1 MRSPKEVGAGRPA
14 GRRLAVLAGA
24 AVLLTAVASSPL
36 RPLADLPYR
45 LRLAQ
50 GAPHELARRLGFPF
64 YLRSDRDGTFRIN
77 GGLLSRQ
84 RWVRLREPRLAIE
97 PLAAGRH
104 ELEVGLFRLF
114 PVRRV
119 TVEVVPSVRVVPSG
133 QTVGIIIEPEG
144 VVVARAEPVLA
155 SEGRPYSPAARA
167 GVQEGDTLLAV
178 DGRPVTDKE
187 EAARLI
193 AAGVRDD
200 GRVTLRLRR
209 GPRVF
214 STEVPC
220 RRDRL
225 RGRCLIGLWIRDGQS
240 GVGTMTFYEPQ
251 TGRFAALGHMVA
263 DGGGRP
269 YEVRKGLV
277 VGAAVAGVRPGRPG
291 VPGEKVGVF
300 LEPRRVLGRIERNTP
315 HGLFG
320 QLEER
325 LSGSTPVPV
334 AAASEV
340 RPGPAVMWTVLR
352 GEMPEPFAVEI
363 ERVFP
368 FDARDE
374 KGMIVR
380 VTDRRLLLETGGIVQ
395 GMSGSPLLQ
404 DGRLVGAVTHVFVHD
419 PTRGYGVFADRMLQD
434 LFPPGPGA
442 APPGGLP
449 APAGP
454 RRL

>member
-1 MRSPKEVGAGRPA
+1 MRRFTA
-14 GRRLAVLAGA
+14 LLGA
-24 AVLLTAVASSPL
+24 AVVLLLAALASSPL

-50 GAPHELARRLGFPF
+50 GAHHELARRLGFPF
-64 YLRSDRDGTFRIN
+64 YLRSDRDGVFRIN
-77 GGLLSRQ
+77 GDVLSRQ
-84 RWVRLREPRLAIE
+84 RWVRLREGRLAIE

-133 QTVGIIIEPEG
+133 RTVGIIIEPHG

-155 SEGRPYSPAARA
+155 AAGRPFSPAGRA

-178 DGRPVTDKE
+178 AGRPVSDKE

-200 GRVTLRLRR
+200 GRVTLLVRR
-209 GPRVF
+209 GERIF
-214 STEVPC
+214 SAEVPC
-220 RRDRL
+220 RRDEL
-225 RGRCLIGLWIRDGQS
+225 RRRCLIGLWIRDGQS
-240 GVGTMTFYEPQ
+240 GVGTLTFYQPG

-269 YEVRKGLV
+269 YEVSRGLV
-277 VGAAVAGVRPGRPG
+277 VRAAVAGVRPGRPG

-315 HGLFG
+315 YGLFG
-320 QLEER
+320 RLEEPPAD
-325 LSGSTPVPV
+325 GTPAVPV
-334 AAASEV
+334 AAASQV
-340 RPGPAVMWTVLR
+340 HPGPAVMLTVLR
-352 GEMPEPFAVEI
+352 DETPEAFTVEI

-380 VTDRRLLLETGGIVQ
+380 VTDRRLLLEAGGIVQ

-419 PTRGYGVFADRMLQD
+419 PTRGYGAFADRMLRD
-434 LFPPGPGA
+434 LLEPGPSGTV
-442 APPGGLP
+442 PP
-449 APAGP
+449 APVPAGRP
-454 RRL
+454 HPL